1 MNNRQ
6 HVNCTVNTLI
16 NSKITSQHA
25 MYALLLELTFF
36 PKPVQAKE
44 RLKYFVLSVLVQ
56 LILATL

>member
-1 MNNRQ
+1 
-6 HVNCTVNTLI
+6 
-16 NSKITSQHA
+16 